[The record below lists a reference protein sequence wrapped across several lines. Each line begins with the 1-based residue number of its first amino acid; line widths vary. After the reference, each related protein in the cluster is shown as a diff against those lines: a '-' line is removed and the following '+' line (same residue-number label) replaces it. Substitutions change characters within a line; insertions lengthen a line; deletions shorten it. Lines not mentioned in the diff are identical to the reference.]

1 MKTFNRGFTLIELM
15 VTVSIFAILSTLAI
29 PNITQFFQQKN
40 EVNETQKILAMMNE
54 ARQQAIRIKRN
65 VTFHFNTEHK
75 NTHSLTHFHM
85 NLDGL
90 NLKKVSS
97 IQFDMLGQVKY
108 NPKIKCL
115 DLVDVSRPDL
125 KLKIE
130 INPKGDF
137 ELIQD
142 ENTCNV

>member
-1 MKTFNRGFTLIELM
+1 
-15 VTVSIFAILSTLAI
+15 
-29 PNITQFFQQKN
+29 
-40 EVNETQKILAMMNE
+40 
-54 ARQQAIRIKRN
+54 
-65 VTFHFNTEHK
+65 
-75 NTHSLTHFHM
+75 M